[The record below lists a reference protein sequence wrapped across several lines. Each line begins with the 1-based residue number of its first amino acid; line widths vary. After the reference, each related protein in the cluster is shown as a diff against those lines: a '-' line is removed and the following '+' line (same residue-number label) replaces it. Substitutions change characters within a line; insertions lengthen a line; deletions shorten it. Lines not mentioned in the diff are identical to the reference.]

1 MINYKA
7 IKRQNPQNKGEYK
20 WYPSIVLT
28 NPMLLDE
35 LAEAIA
41 LNCTVT
47 AHDIKAVL
55 SAMQEQIIFALR
67 QGRSVR
73 LGDLGSFR
81 LTISGK
87 GEADAA
93 SVTEKSIQM
102 LRVRY
107 CKSTGMEAA
116 FQLKSKGIG
125 FHKVGDVAEPG
136 TSVPGGSES
145 GEGEDGGL

>member
-67 QGRSVR
+67 QQNYSTWPKRSYSSAR
-73 LGDLGSFR
+73 SMR
-81 LTISGK
+81 
-87 GEADAA
+87 
-93 SVTEKSIQM
+93 TE
-102 LRVRY
+102 
-107 CKSTGMEAA
+107 
-116 FQLKSKGIG
+116 
-125 FHKVGDVAEPG
+125 
-136 TSVPGGSES
+136 
-145 GEGEDGGL
+145 

>member
-93 SVTEKSIQM
+93 SVFACGIATPPPVSPRKT
-102 LRVRY
+102 VRT
-107 CKSTGMEAA
+107 KNR
-116 FQLKSKGIG
+116 FLPK
-125 FHKVGDVAEPG
+125 PRL
-136 TSVPGGSES
+136 TS
-145 GEGEDGGL
+145 